1 MCYHQVIHIG
11 EEQKK
16 SINKQKFKKNRYQ
29 TQYNIRALALVKSHY
44 YFNHKSKEY
53 KHHNWWHKRIGF

>member
-16 SINKQKFKKNRYQ
+16 SINKQKF
-29 TQYNIRALALVKSHY
+29 IILDI
-44 YFNHKSKEY
+44 
-53 KHHNWWHKRIGF
+53 KHSIINAKTRVIYVGLFKTHE